1 MSIYLYKKRGTPCFL
16 FRDPKTK
23 RCTKRCDSVI
33 NKRTNRCVLRKGSVG
48 KSLRGKLTKCRS
60 FRNQQTGRCITKRK
74 RMSRQQKK
82 SKRGSSRSHKRG
94 SRKRKSNHTRGSRR
108 KRRSGRSSGRK
119 IKPLMCIPRKFEG
132 IVEECECIKR
142 WKKQTHLGSGAYG
155 TAYHACTIANSK
167 DCKYVVKVQ
176 PNNATAKR
184 ELDAYIRLNSKT
196 NVVPKL
202 HAAWLCKN
210 KMYLVIDQMFKCKLN
225 QQKIKVALD
234 RLLQLGWLHVDVH
247 PGNVM
252 CTKSGDI
259 CLIDLGWAVHESDE
273 PYSNH
278 PTGRRSFDALLQVQE
293 INLSNI

>member
-1 MSIYLYKKRGTPCFL
+1 MQRCVTRKNSKTKRCSLDKKRGTPCFL

-33 NKRTNRCVLRKGSVG
+33 NKRTNRCVLRKGRVG

-94 SRKRKSNHTRGSRR
+94 SHKQGSSRKRKSNHTRGSSR

-142 WKKQTHLGSGAYG
+142 WKKQTHQVHTVPLTTRARLQ
-155 TAYHACTIANSK
+155 TQRIASMSSKNS
-167 DCKYVVKVQ
+167 Q
-176 PNNATAKR
+176 T
-184 ELDAYIRLNSKT
+184 
-196 NVVPKL
+196 
-202 HAAWLCKN
+202 
-210 KMYLVIDQMFKCKLN
+210 M
-225 QQKIKVALD
+225 QQQSV
-234 RLLQLGWLHVDVH
+234 
-247 PGNVM
+247 
-252 CTKSGDI
+252 
-259 CLIDLGWAVHESDE
+259 
-273 PYSNH
+273 
-278 PTGRRSFDALLQVQE
+278 
-293 INLSNI
+293 NLTHTFA

>member
-1 MSIYLYKKRGTPCFL
+1 MQRCVTRKNSKTKRCSLDKKRGTPCFL

-33 NKRTNRCVLRKGSVG
+33 NKRTNRCVLRKGRVG

-94 SRKRKSNHTRGSRR
+94 SRKRKSNHTRGSSR

-142 WKKQTHLGSGAYG
+142 WKKQTHQVHTVPLTTRARLQ
-155 TAYHACTIANSK
+155 TQRIASMSSKNS
-167 DCKYVVKVQ
+167 Q
-176 PNNATAKR
+176 T
-184 ELDAYIRLNSKT
+184 
-196 NVVPKL
+196 
-202 HAAWLCKN
+202 
-210 KMYLVIDQMFKCKLN
+210 M
-225 QQKIKVALD
+225 QQQSV
-234 RLLQLGWLHVDVH
+234 
-247 PGNVM
+247 
-252 CTKSGDI
+252 
-259 CLIDLGWAVHESDE
+259 
-273 PYSNH
+273 
-278 PTGRRSFDALLQVQE
+278 
-293 INLSNI
+293 NLTHTFA